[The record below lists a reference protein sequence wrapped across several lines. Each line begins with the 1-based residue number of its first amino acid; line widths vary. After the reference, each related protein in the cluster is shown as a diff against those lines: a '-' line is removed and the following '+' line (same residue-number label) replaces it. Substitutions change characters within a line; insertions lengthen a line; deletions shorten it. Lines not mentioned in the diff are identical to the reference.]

1 MWADNETEE
10 DLLGFEVHAN
20 LIENL
25 VKDEGILPTTIGVFG
40 DWGSGKSSIMKIL
53 NKNLSKSDKIIPLY
67 FNGWVFE
74 GYDDAKAALIESIL
88 KQLKDNTL
96 LKEDI
101 KDRIKNLL
109 SKVDYFRLAK
119 LGFKGAMAFSS
130 HGMTLI
136 PDLINKIQEVTE
148 NPEKLVNMKLDGIKE
163 LLKNEEKEK
172 DSIKFVREFR
182 EEFTKTINAI
192 GDKVLVIMIDDLDR
206 CSPERI
212 IDSLEAIKLFL
223 NVEKTAF
230 VIGADPRI
238 VEHAIEL
245 KYSNIS
251 TDNTNI
257 KQLSKDYLEKIIQL
271 PYNLPKL
278 SDIEV
283 KTYLSLLFSKKYLDK
298 NSFENVITKFKEF
311 REKDRYSYFDLNKL
325 DISIPELLQDQLK
338 ILPQISL
345 LVTKNLKGNP
355 RQIKRFLNAFLLRK
369 KLAEV
374 SNLTSD
380 FNDSVLVKLMVLEY
394 MDLDMFKKIYLWQVE
409 QNGYIK
415 ELEEFENRFKEGE
428 NLNSE
433 YSKWETDIMRIWVT
447 SEPSLT
453 RVDLRDY
460 FWLSRDKL
468 ESTIDSSILIPPI
481 VKQVYSNF
489 KNAASIRIKINIVEN
504 LDDKI
509 DSTNLEFLYKY
520 ILQEFNK
527 DMKED
532 RNYEFIMY
540 LVKYDKNGAINI
552 LMEMLNKSNV
562 QNLKAHLAS
571 ELLQI
576 KHKSNLIEDFINE
589 TLKKYSSSKFAK
601 ALKE

>member
-88 KQLKDNTL
+88 KQLEDNTL

-148 NPEKLVNMKLDGIKE
+148 NPEKLVNVKLDGIKE

-394 MDLDMFKKIYLWQVE
+394 MDLDMFKKIYQWQVE
-409 QNGYIK
+409 QNGYSK

-433 YSKWETDIMRIWVT
+433 YSKWETDIMRIWIT

-489 KNAASIRIKINIVEN
+489 KNAASIRIKINILEN

>member
-20 LIENL
+20 LIQNL

-53 NKNLSKSDKIIPLY
+53 NKNLKESDRIIPLY

-101 KDRIKNLL
+101 KDKIKNLL
-109 SKVDYFRLAK
+109 SKIDYFRLAK

-130 HGMTLI
+130 SGMTLI
-136 PDLINKIQEVTE
+136 PDLINKIQEATE
-148 NPEKLVNMKLDGIKE
+148 NPEKLGNIKLDGIKE
-163 LLKNEEKEK
+163 LLKNEKKEKE
-172 DSIKFVREFR
+172 SIKFVREFR
-182 EEFTKTINAI
+182 EEFAKTINAI

-251 TDNTNI
+251 TDNANI

-283 KTYLSLLFSKKYLDK
+283 KTYLSLLFSKKYLDENTFK
-298 NSFENVITKFKEF
+298 NVISKFKEF
-311 REKDRYSYFDLNKL
+311 REKDRYSYFNLNKL
-325 DISIPELLQDQLK
+325 EISIPELLQDQLK

-394 MDLDMFKKIYLWQVE
+394 MDLDMFKKIYQWQVE
-409 QNGYIK
+409 QNGYSK
-415 ELEEFENRFKEGE
+415 ELEEIENGFKEGE
-428 NLNSE
+428 KLNSE
-433 YSKWETDIMRIWVT
+433 YAKWETDIMRIWIT
-447 SEPSLT
+447 SEPSLS

-468 ESTIDSSILIPPI
+468 ESTIDSSTLIPPI
-481 VKQVYSNF
+481 VKQVYSSF
-489 KNAASIRIKINIVEN
+489 KNAASNRIKINILEN

-527 DMKED
+527 DNKED
-532 RNYEFIMY
+532 KNYEFIIY
-540 LVKYDKNGAINI
+540 LVKYDKNGAIDI

-562 QNLKAHLAS
+562 QNLKAHLAT

-576 KHKSNLIEDFINE
+576 KHKSNLIENFINE
-589 TLKKYSSSKFAK
+589 TLKKDSSSKFAK